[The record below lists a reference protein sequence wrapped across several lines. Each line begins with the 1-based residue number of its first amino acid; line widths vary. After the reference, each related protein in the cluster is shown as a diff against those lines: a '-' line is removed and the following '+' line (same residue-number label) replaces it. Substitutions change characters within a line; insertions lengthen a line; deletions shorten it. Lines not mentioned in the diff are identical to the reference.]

1 MGSRY
6 VFDIETDGLLPE
18 CTRMWIM
25 CLYNLDTGDM
35 EEFLENDPRW
45 VERFNEAELLV
56 GHFILGF
63 DLPALEKLYKFKLKK
78 TCKVIDT
85 VIMSQVLNYRRFGD
99 DGHSMETWGKFLGQ
113 HKQEHEDWS
122 QFSEEMRTRCH
133 SDVMLNVKIYE
144 ILIAEY
150 LALLEKNPYIQ
161 PYIASEHAV
170 AKWCS
175 QAALTGWPFNK
186 PAAEQLKIALE
197 VEMQKA
203 YTALSSK
210 LGMKAVPIDK
220 EGGEVVPKVMK
231 FTKAGIYEAR
241 MANFFGVN
249 VMEGLLEPHE
259 RDINFEGEFCRVKF
273 EDLSLDSHFDVKIF
287 LFRNGWVPTEWNFKK
302 DPVTKR
308 RTKEKSSP
316 KITEESLELLGG
328 DGKLY
333 PEFLT
338 AKSRYSI
345 LKTWIENTDE
355 DGMLHGDCFTIGTP
369 SMRARHSII
378 VNVPSGDSP
387 WGKEMR
393 ELFTTKP
400 GWKLLGCD
408 SEGNQARGLA
418 HYLNDEVFTDTLLN
432 GDIHTYNAN
441 ILDTVLKNLG
451 VSWDDHI
458 VEKDRTQLKGRHINT
473 FLKRKEMSRAEFVE
487 MLHKSNR
494 PSRQKLAK
502 KLFAAVKRAAAKRI
516 LYAFLFGASGAKLWS
531 YIFDVPDHD
540 LGNEMKK
547 GFTKAVPGF
556 QDLQTKLFKIHKSTS
571 KFGDGYIPGIA
582 GNRIYVDSTHKLLV
596 YLLQSMEKAT
606 CSAACMLLMQRLEE
620 RNIPYMPCIMMHDEL
635 DFLVPDEHAE
645 EACEIGRQAFADG
658 PKLFGV
664 EIMGGSGKIGNNWY
678 EVH

>member
-6 VFDIETDGLLPE
+6 LFDIETDGLLPE

-25 CLYNLDTGDM
+25 CMYNLDTGEM
-35 EEFLENDPRW
+35 EEFLEGDLGW
-45 VERFNEAELLV
+45 VKKFDEADLLV

-63 DLPALEKLYKFKLKK
+63 DLPALQKLFGYKLKK

-85 VIMSQVLNYRRFGD
+85 LIMSTVLNYRRFGEA
-99 DGHSMETWGKFLGQ
+99 GHSLEAWGNFFGQ
-113 HKQEHEDWS
+113 FKQAHEDWS
-122 QFSEEMRTRCH
+122 QFSEEMRSRCV
-133 SDVMLNVKIYE
+133 SDVLLNFRVYQHVLE
-144 ILIAEY
+144 EY
-150 LALLEKNPYIQ
+150 VELAAKQPYLQ
-161 PYIASEHAV
+161 PYIAAEHAV
-170 AKWCS
+170 AKWCA
-175 QAALTGWPFNK
+175 QAALLGWPFNK
-186 PAAEQLKIALE
+186 PEAEKLKAALE

-203 YTALSSK
+203 YTALSFK

-220 EGGEVVPKVMK
+220 VGGEVTPKKMK
-231 FTKAGIYEAR
+231 FTKAGLYEAR
-241 MANFFGVN
+241 MASFFEVD
-249 VMEGLLEPHE
+249 VMEGLLEPEE
-259 RDINFEGEFCRVKF
+259 RDIGFEGEFCRVKF
-273 EDLSLDSHFDVKIF
+273 EDLSLDSHADVKIF

-308 RTKEKSSP
+308 KTKEKSSP

-378 VNVPSGDSP
+378 VNVPSADSP

-418 HYLNDEVFTDTLLN
+418 HYLNDDGFTDTLLN

-441 ILDTVLKNLG
+441 ILDRVLTDLG
-451 VSWDDHI
+451 VSWDDYL
-458 VEKDRTQLKGRHINT
+458 VDKDKTQVKNRHLTSFMGRKG
-473 FLKRKEMSRAEFVE
+473 LSRAEFVE
-487 MLHKSNR
+487 LLYKSNR

-502 KLFAAVKRAAAKRI
+502 KFFAAVKRAAAKRI

-531 YIFDVPDHD
+531 YIFDVPDHE

-556 QDLQTKLFKIHKSTS
+556 QELITKLFKIHASTS
-571 KFGDGYIPGIA
+571 KYGDGYIPGIA

-606 CSAACMLLMQRLEE
+606 CSAACMLLMERLEE
-620 RNIPYMPCIMMHDEL
+620 RNIPYHPVIMMHDEL

-645 EACEIGRQAFADG
+645 EAKELGKQAFADG

-664 EIMGGSGKIGNNWY
+664 TIMGGSGKIGQNWY